1 MTQEEHNLLLENN
14 QMLKQLLYYIY
25 QKNTQPINFGE
36 FAMNVLANMISNQ
49 SSKM

>member
-1 MTQEEHNLLLENN
+1 M
-14 QMLKQLLYYIY
+14 YYIY
-25 QKNTQPINFGE
+25 QKSTKPINFGD